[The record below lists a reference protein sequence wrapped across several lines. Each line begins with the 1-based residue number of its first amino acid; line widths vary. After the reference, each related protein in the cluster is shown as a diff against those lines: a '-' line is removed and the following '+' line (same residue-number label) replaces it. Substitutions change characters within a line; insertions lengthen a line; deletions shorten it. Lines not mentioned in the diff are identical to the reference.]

1 MQYKYGSM
9 RTSSKKTTA
18 AVLRAIIG
26 GTKGPKGMKVDEWA
40 EILDRSPHTVHDLE
54 SGRLK
59 LSRELAKKMSYESG
73 ISIGWL
79 LDDDPEAPPVSA
91 DGQPYKKYFAHV
103 EENKVKVNALEL
115 FRIICAILVNAN
127 RKRNFHLAAYRTW
140 KAIDE
145 LRTEF
150 GEASDFNS
158 HEGVL
163 VYVGEALALPVNA
176 YIQDVPNLPALP
188 LAATSAHLRNL
199 QEAFRRFAQAQAIQD
214 KPTSKPKSKRPLKK
228 RQRR

>member
-1 MQYKYGSM
+1 
-9 RTSSKKTTA
+9 
-18 AVLRAIIG
+18 
-26 GTKGPKGMKVDEWA
+26 MKVPEWA
-40 EILDRSPHTVHDLE
+40 ELLDRSPHTVHDLE

-91 DGQPYKKYFAHV
+91 DGQPYTKAIYEEVRARKKYFAHV
-103 EENKVKVNALEL
+103 EENKIKVNALEL
-115 FRIICAILVNAN
+115 FRIICAILINAN

-150 GEASDFNS
+150 GEASDVNTY
-158 HEGVL
+158 EGVL
-163 VYVGEALALPVNA
+163 AYVGDALALPVSA
-176 YIQDVPNLPALP
+176 YIYR
-188 LAATSAHLRNL
+188 TCR
-199 QEAFRRFAQAQAIQD
+199 
-214 KPTSKPKSKRPLKK
+214 TCRPCL
-228 RQRR
+228 